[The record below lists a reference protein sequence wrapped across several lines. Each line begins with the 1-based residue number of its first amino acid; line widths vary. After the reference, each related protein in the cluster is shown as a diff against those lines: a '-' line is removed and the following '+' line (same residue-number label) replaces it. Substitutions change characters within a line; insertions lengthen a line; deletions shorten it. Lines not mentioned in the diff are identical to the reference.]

1 MVKKATC
8 TDCSAEIEVLDDIMV
23 GEILS
28 CPDCGLELE
37 VASLEGGKIELQ
49 KLVIEK
55 EDWGE

>member
-1 MVKKATC
+1 MVFSSC
-8 TDCSAEIEVLDDIMV
+8 PDCFGEIDVPGDVME

-37 VASLEGGKIELQ
+37 VEIVDNGIEIIPIA
-49 KLVIEK
+49 IEK

>member
-1 MVKKATC
+1 MVYSSC
-8 TDCSAEIEVLDDIMV
+8 PDCFGEIDIPEDVME

-37 VASLEGGKIELQ
+37 VEVVDDRIEIIPIA
-49 KLVIEK
+49 IEK